1 MPTKLL
7 LLATVVLIAL
17 GCTEEKIPERF
28 YPRNDHEA
36 YWYSLKQANLLST
49 ALGEDWMKAADKP
62 FDNQIK
68 VQLPYQEAFVIAD
81 TKPDALGYRFDA
93 KRGQK
98 ILVDLQLLVQDTT
111 RVFIDLFRIE
121 NDSLSQF
128 RQVASADSSFQLG
141 FEPRRDATYLLRL
154 QPELLRG
161 GDFKI
166 TIENVPTLAFPVA
179 GKNKRA
185 VQSFF
190 GDPRDGGK
198 RDHHGVDIF
207 AKRHTPIIAP
217 VKADVRFVGTRGLG
231 GKVVWLYDRKT
242 GNNLYFAHLQEQKVE
257 RYQTVNPGDTI
268 GTVGNTGNARYTP
281 PHLHFGVYRNG
292 PVDPYPFIVP
302 EVPRAGAFEPDTLL
316 LGKNIE
322 LARNTFLKSEM
333 RWKSLTLDTLQTDQS
348 VKVLAVNHRYVR
360 VETENGEWG
369 FLRKRDVPYESIQSS
384 GSSD

>member
-1 MPTKLL
+1 MPTKILALVLGALL
-7 LLATVVLIAL
+7 FY
-17 GCTEEKIPERF
+17 GCTEEKVPERF

-49 ALGEDWMKAADKP
+49 ALGEDWLKAADKP

-68 VQLPYQEAFVIAD
+68 VNLPYQEAFVIAD
-81 TKPDALGYRFDA
+81 TRPDALGYRFEA

-98 ILVDLQLLVQDTT
+98 ILVDIEIIVPDTT

-121 NDSLSQF
+121 NDSLAEF

-179 GKNKRA
+179 GKNRRA
-185 VQSFF
+185 IQSFF
-190 GDPRDGGK
+190 GDPRDAGR

-217 VKADVRFVGTRGLG
+217 IKADVRFVGTRGLG
-231 GKVVWLYDRKT
+231 GKVVWLRDRKT

-281 PHLHFGVYRNG
+281 PHLHFGIYRNG
-292 PVDPYPFIVP
+292 PVDPFPFIVP
-302 EVPRAGAFEPDTLL
+302 EVPRAEAFEPDTLL
-316 LGKNIE
+316 LGKRVA
-322 LARNTFLKSEM
+322 LAKSTFLKSEM
-333 RWKSLTLDTLQTDQS
+333 RWKSHTLDTLHTKEE
-348 VKVLAVNHRYVR
+348 VEILAVNHNYVR
-360 VETENGEWG
+360 VKTSDGGWG
-369 FLRKRDVPYESIQSS
+369 FLRKRDVPYTAIQSS
-384 GSSD
+384 SSSD

>member
-1 MPTKLL
+1 MPTKILAAVFGILL
-7 LLATVVLIAL
+7 LY
-17 GCTEEKIPERF
+17 GCSEEKVPERF

-36 YWYSLKQANLLST
+36 YWHSLKQANLLST
-49 ALGEDWMKAADKP
+49 ALGEDWLKAADKP

-98 ILVDLQLLVQDTT
+98 ILVDIEILVTDTT

-121 NDSLSQF
+121 NDSLGEF

-166 TIENVPTLAFPVA
+166 TIENVPTLTFPVA
-179 GKNKRA
+179 GKNQRA
-185 VQSFF
+185 IQSFF
-190 GDPRDGGK
+190 GDPRDGGR

-217 VKADVRFVGTRGLG
+217 IKAEVRFVGTRGLG
-231 GKVVWLYDRKT
+231 GKVVWLRDRKT

-281 PHLHFGVYRNG
+281 PHLHFGIYRNG

-302 EVPRAGAFEPDTLL
+302 EVPRAKAFDPDTLL
-316 LGKNIE
+316 LGKRVK
-322 LARNTFLKSEM
+322 LAKSTFLKSEM
-333 RWKSLTLDTLQTDQS
+333 RWKSLTLDTLQTEDQ
-348 VKVLAVNHRYVR
+348 VQILAVNHNYVR
-360 VETENGEWG
+360 VQTADGGWG
-369 FLRKRDVPYESIQSS
+369 FLRKRDVPY
-384 GSSD
+384 SDISD

>member
-1 MPTKLL
+1 MPTKLPAL
-7 LLATVVLIAL
+7 LLGVLL
-17 GCTEEKIPERF
+17 FYGCIEEKVPERF

-36 YWYSLKQANLLST
+36 YWYSLKQANLLNT
-49 ALGEDWMKAADKP
+49 ALGEDWLAAADKP

-68 VQLPYQEAFVIAD
+68 VQLPYQEAFVISD
-81 TKPDALGYRFDA
+81 LKPDALGYRFDA

-98 ILVDLQLLVQDTT
+98 ILVDIEMIVDDTT
-111 RVFIDLFRIE
+111 RVFIDLFRVE

-141 FEPRRDATYLLRL
+141 FEPRRDASYLLRL

-185 VQSFF
+185 IQSFF

-217 VKADVRFVGTRGLG
+217 IKADVRFVGTRGLG

-257 RYQTVNPGDTI
+257 RYQKVNPGDTI

-281 PHLHFGVYRNG
+281 PHLHFGIYRNG
-292 PVDPYPFIVP
+292 PMNPYPFIVP
-302 EVPRAGAFEPDTLL
+302 EVPRAKAFDPDTFL
-316 LGKNIE
+316 LGRKIE
-322 LARNTFLKSEM
+322 LAKNTFLKSEM
-333 RWKSLTLDTLQTDQS
+333 RWRSTNLDTLQQEDTI
-348 VKVLAVNHRYVR
+348 KILAINHNYVR
-360 VETENGEWG
+360 VEKENGDWG
-369 FLRKRDVPYESIQSS
+369 FVRKRDLPTINVQSS
-384 GSSD
+384 NASD